1 MNTDHFESSILVCNE
16 SGSLS
21 HVAIEP
27 WGEEIFLQ
35 KGDLLHIVGRGP
47 KEAGLMKLSYQ
58 GNKLFLEAWPGST
71 LSFVLNG
78 EALITASKVI
88 PSL

>member
-1 MNTDHFESSILVCNE
+1 
-16 SGSLS
+16 
-21 HVAIEP
+21 
-27 WGEEIFLQ
+27 
-35 KGDLLHIVGRGP
+35 
-47 KEAGLMKLSYQ
+47 MKLSYE